1 MHFRIF
7 YLHKQGMRL
16 DLKISSYINSLHL
29 LLFKLVPVYG
39 KYWKGQCLKPKVQNS
54 FLGFFFNFY
63 ITLYQSF
70 SKITRLLRKILFGGL
85 LLYLIHFYQYI
96 FMLKLSSVFSHD
108 LKFSDLNQILS
119 KPLTDNFCRT
129 NEKGGCKINLWPKKN
144 PKQGMMFF
152 TYRMLTI

>member
-1 MHFRIF
+1 M
-7 YLHKQGMRL
+7 
-16 DLKISSYINSLHL
+16 
-29 LLFKLVPVYG
+29 
-39 KYWKGQCLKPKVQNS
+39 C
-54 FLGFFFNFY
+54 FFNFY

-70 SKITRLLRKILFGGL
+70 SKITRLLRKIRFGGL

-129 NEKGGCKINLWPKKN
+129 NEKGGCKINLWPKN
-144 PKQGMMFF
+144 PKARYDVFNLPYANDWSKKKSMADKCWRINRKNVSKTNIWQ
-152 TYRMLTI
+152 TNKHLADV